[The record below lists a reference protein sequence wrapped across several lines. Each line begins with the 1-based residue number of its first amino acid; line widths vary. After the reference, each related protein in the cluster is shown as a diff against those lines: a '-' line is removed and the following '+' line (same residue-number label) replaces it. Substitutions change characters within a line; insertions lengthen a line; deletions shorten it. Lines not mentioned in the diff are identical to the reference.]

1 METKSGFRI
10 TPQIVLGLL
19 IIFLGV
25 ILTLDRMDVIYAGD
39 FLRWWPVLLVVYGIS
54 KLTTEKGDGIG
65 AYLFIG
71 VGGILLLGKL
81 DIIDVRFRDLWPLF
95 LIFIGGILVWRTVKR
110 RNDVSV
116 LGGER
121 ISDSNDTISGLALLG
136 GVERTNSSQNF
147 LGGELTAI
155 MGGCEV
161 DLRQA
166 SIKNGEAVIDV
177 FAVWGGIDIKVPE
190 DWAVSINGTPILGGI
205 EDKTRPPKGG
215 STKNLVIRGTA
226 IMGGVE
232 VKN

>member
-1 METKSGFRI
+1 METKPGFRI
-10 TPQIVLGLL
+10 TPQIVLGVL
-19 IIFLGV
+19 IILVGV

-39 FLRWWPVLLVVYGIS
+39 FLRLWPSLLIVYGIS
-54 KLTTEKGDGIG
+54 KLTTEKGDGIA

-95 LIFIGGILVWRTVKR
+95 LIFIGGVLVWRTVKR
-110 RNDVSV
+110 RNDISV